1 MPDFAPAYLSLDGS
15 TFCERAHALREMM
28 RGCTICPRNC
38 RVDRLAGEVGACRV
52 GWWPMVSS
60 YGPHFGE
67 EAPLVG
73 RHGSGGVFLTHCN
86 LKCVFCQNH
95 GISHLGDGEVV
106 SIEALAGIMRGLY
119 QRGCHNINWVT
130 PTHQVAMLVE
140 ALALAA
146 QQGLR
151 APIVYNCGGYES
163 LETLRLLD
171 GIVDIYMPDAK
182 YSDNA
187 VGLQLSGAADYWD
200 RCREALGEMHR
211 QVGDL
216 QIGSDGIAT
225 RGLLV
230 RHLVLPSGLAG
241 TAEVMRYLAE
251 LSADTYV
258 NVMAQYHP
266 RYRAREFPAVNR
278 PVTCEEF
285 KDAVDAAL
293 RAGLRRLDGRWS
305 PR

>member
-1 MPDFAPAYLSLDGS
+1 MPDFTPAYLSLDGS
-15 TFCERAHALREMM
+15 TLRERAHALRRMM
-28 RGCTICPRNC
+28 HGCTICPRDC

-52 GWWPMVSS
+52 GWQPMVSS

-73 RHGSGGVFLTHCN
+73 RHGSGTVFLTHCN

-95 GISHLGDGEVV
+95 DISHLGDGEVV

-151 APIVYNCGGYES
+151 APIIYNCGGYES

-187 VGLQLSGAADYWD
+187 VGLQLSGATDYWD

-230 RHLVLPSGLAG
+230 RHLVLPSALAG
-241 TAEVMRYLAE
+241 TAEVMRCLAE

-266 RYRAREFPAVNR
+266 GYRAREFPAVNR
-278 PVTCEEF
+278 PVTSEEF